1 MGDLTRLSQL
11 ARPDRGR
18 LALALVMAWGA
29 LAAGVGLLA
38 TSAWLISRAA
48 ERPPILY
55 LQVAIVAVRAFGL
68 SRGVFR
74 YAERLIGHDA
84 ALRSLTELRVRVF
97 ERLERL
103 SPAGLGTM
111 RRGDLLA
118 RLVDDVDQAMDLQ
131 VRVWLPLSAA
141 FSVASAGVLLGAW
154 LLPAAGWA
162 LLALVLVAVA
172 SGWLATRLG
181 ERATRD
187 RAAAEGELSA
197 QAVSN
202 LDAAGDLFAFGAQQ
216 DALARFAAADRHAT
230 ELATRSAGAAG
241 LAGALGT
248 LTAGLTVVAC
258 LAAGVAALSQGQLAG
273 VNLAVLALLPLALAD
288 ALGGV
293 PAAALA
299 RARVAGAA
307 KRIFETLD
315 APVPVTPGDQPVPA
329 TPGPGY
335 ELSGLAAR
343 YPGATADAIRDVS
356 LRLTGTV
363 ALVGPSGS
371 GKSTLAAVLVRF
383 LDHRAGQARLNG
395 AELTVLSEDAV
406 RQTVGLLS
414 QDAHLFD
421 TTIAENVHLARRDAT
436 SAEVGQALRRAAL
449 DDWIA
454 QLPERAETRV
464 GSHGRAV
471 SAGQRQRIALARAL
485 LADRPIQLLD
495 EPGEHLD
502 PQQAD
507 ELLADLTGAL
517 ADRPLLLV
525 THRLAATAQC
535 DEVLVLANGQVVE
548 RGTPAQLRAAGGWYA
563 DAWAHEQG
571 IWPLEERRDR
581 T

>member
-11 ARPDRGR
+11 ASPDPRR
-18 LALALVMAWGA
+18 LALAMVMACGA

-48 ERPPILY
+48 EQPPILY

-162 LLALVLVAVA
+162 LLVLVLVAVA

-181 ERATRD
+181 ERANLD

-216 DALARFAAADRHAT
+216 DALGRFAAADRHAT

-288 ALGGV
+288 TLGGV

-315 APVPVTPGDQPVPA
+315 APAPVTPGGQPVPA
-329 TPGPGY
+329 TPCPGY

-343 YPGATADAIRDVS
+343 YPGAAADAIRDVS

-383 LDHRAGQARLNG
+383 LDHRAGQASLNG

-436 SAEVGQALRRAAL
+436 SAEVGLALRRAAL

-548 RGTPAQLRAAGGWYA
+548 RGTPGQLRAAEGWYA
-563 DAWAHEQG
+563 DAWALEQG
-571 IWPLEERRDR
+571 IWPMEGAP
-581 T
+581 